1 MFRGTFGKA
10 GIFENQALYQKLVC
24 MLIKRSFD
32 APTGRPLK
40 QFHHTHK
47 DEL

>member
-10 GIFENQALYQKLVC
+10 GIFDNQALYQKFIC
-24 MLIKRSFD
+24 MLIKRSFH

-40 QFHHTHK
+40 KIHAHK
-47 DEL
+47 HEL